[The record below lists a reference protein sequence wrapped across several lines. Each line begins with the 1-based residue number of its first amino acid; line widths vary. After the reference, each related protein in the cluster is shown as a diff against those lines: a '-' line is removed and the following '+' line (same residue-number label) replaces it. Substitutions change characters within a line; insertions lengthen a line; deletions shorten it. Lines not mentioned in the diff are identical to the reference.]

1 MQVHIISEDGE
12 LDAPCG
18 CYACNEQVQPDH
30 FACEL
35 SPLALLA
42 WERNGYAYR
51 QHDDGRWRW
60 FVTEESQ
67 LRGVIAMDPD
77 RVENLSRSLQRD
89 GALLR

>member
-1 MQVHIISEDGE
+1 MQVHIILEDGE

-18 CYACNEQVQPDH
+18 CYACNEQVQPGH

-42 WERNGYAYR
+42 WERNGDAYR
-51 QHDDGRWRW
+51 EYDGGRWRW

-67 LRGVIAMDPD
+67 IRGQIANDPTW
-77 RVENLSRSLQRD
+77 VERLSISHQRE
-89 GALLR
+89 GVLLR